1 MQKATNLRVSSI
13 DAMRGLAA
21 LLVVIYHA
29 RVTFFVGL
37 QELYQRHGFLTLN
50 PNTWIGYLTFPIKFA
65 YIAVPIFFVLSGY
78 CIHRKGAQQ
87 LATFKSSQAKTSI
100 QINWIS
106 FLKRRFERIYPV
118 YFSVL
123 IFGYLI
129 DLYISYRQGSD
140 FWIYHFFPNIS
151 SQSNSLLSFLASL
164 FTLQGILQPQFG
176 TNGVFW
182 TLVVEMHFYLLYPL
196 LFQLSKKYSP
206 EVVLMT
212 AFFANTLYLT
222 FIHVFDIH
230 LPYEGANHPVFLA
243 YWFTWCCGFYLAEV
257 ESGTAK
263 LKNLSSF
270 SLSLPLFFGISSLL
284 FFVFLKTQTLFE
296 LSFSLISFS
305 IVGMVIMTSH
315 LNFWKYPIFVKL
327 EEIGIF
333 SYSLYAFH
341 IPCQN
346 LYRSIIDPEWLRFE
360 SVIPFFISVLLS
372 ILGGY
377 IVFILVEKRT
387 IKHPQKSF

>member
-1 MQKATNLRVSSI
+1 MSIKSRLSSI
-13 DAMRGLAA
+13 DALRGLAA

-78 CIHRKGAQQ
+78 CIHRKGARQ
-87 LATFKSSQAKTSI
+87 LATFKISQAKTSI

-123 IFGYLI
+123 ILGYLI
-129 DLYISYRQGSD
+129 DLYISFSQGSE

-212 AFFANTLYLT
+212 AFFANTLYL
-222 FIHVFDIH
+222 
-230 LPYEGANHPVFLA
+230 
-243 YWFTWCCGFYLAEV
+243 
-257 ESGTAK
+257 
-263 LKNLSSF
+263 
-270 SLSLPLFFGISSLL
+270 
-284 FFVFLKTQTLFE
+284 
-296 LSFSLISFS
+296 
-305 IVGMVIMTSH
+305 
-315 LNFWKYPIFVKL
+315 
-327 EEIGIF
+327 
-333 SYSLYAFH
+333 
-341 IPCQN
+341 
-346 LYRSIIDPEWLRFE
+346 
-360 SVIPFFISVLLS
+360 
-372 ILGGY
+372 
-377 IVFILVEKRT
+377 
-387 IKHPQKSF
+387 